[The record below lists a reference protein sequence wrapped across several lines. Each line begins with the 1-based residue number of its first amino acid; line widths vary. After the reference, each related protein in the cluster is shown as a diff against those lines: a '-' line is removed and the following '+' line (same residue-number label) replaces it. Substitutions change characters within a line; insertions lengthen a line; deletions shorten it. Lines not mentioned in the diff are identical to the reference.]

1 MKGKDFPRRR
11 PPWWPSNEAW
21 PPTGSPD
28 RQYWRNMRGHFF
40 RRVGCVFLL
49 LMLFAFGGFT
59 LLFWLVASASGA
71 VNLSES
77 VLAAM
82 RTVGIVIA
90 LLVLAGI
97 LFGGRELRR
106 TALPIGDMLEA
117 AGRIA
122 DGDYSARVDERGPR
136 EVRALARAFNAMAAR
151 LQVEDEQRRNLLADV
166 SHELRTPITVIQ
178 GNLEGLL
185 DGIYP
190 ADQQHIAP
198 ILEETRVLSRVIDDL
213 RTLSL
218 ADSGALK
225 LQLESTDIRD
235 LIDEAA
241 ASFRLQ
247 AGASGVDLRVDVQA
261 GLPRLEV
268 DPTRIREVLVN
279 LLANALRY
287 TPSGGQISVHCSLDE
302 GDGERV
308 YVSVKDTGVGIAVQ
322 DMPHIFERFYKTDE
336 SRGTGLGLAIAR
348 SLVAAHGGEISAES
362 EVGVGTKILFTLPA

>member
-1 MKGKDFPRRR
+1 
-11 PPWWPSNEAW
+11 
-21 PPTGSPD
+21 
-28 RQYWRNMRGHFF
+28 MRGHFF
-40 RRVGCVFLL
+40 RRIGCVFLL
-49 LMLFAFGGFT
+49 LMLFAFGAFT
-59 LLFWLVASASGA
+59 ILFWLVANASGV

-151 LQVEDEQRRNLLADV
+151 LQAEDEQRRNLLADV

-190 ADQQHIAP
+190 ADRQHIAP

-225 LQLESTDIRD
+225 LHLESTDIRD

-261 GLPRLEV
+261 GLPRLDI

-287 TPSGGQISVHCSLDE
+287 TSSGGQIAVHGWLDE
-302 GDGERV
+302 SDGERV
-308 YVSVKDTGVGIAVQ
+308 YISVKDTGVGIAVQ
-322 DMPHIFERFYKTDE
+322 DLPHIFERFYKTDE

-348 SLVAAHGGEISAES
+348 SLVLAHGGEISAES

>member
-1 MKGKDFPRRR
+1 
-11 PPWWPSNEAW
+11 
-21 PPTGSPD
+21 
-28 RQYWRNMRGHFF
+28 MRGHFF
-40 RRVGCVFLL
+40 RRIGCVFLL
-49 LMLFAFGGFT
+49 LMLFAFGAFT
-59 LLFWLVASASGA
+59 ILFWLVASASGV

-82 RTVGIVIA
+82 RTVGIMIA
-90 LLVLAGI
+90 LLVLAGV

-122 DGDYSARVDERGPR
+122 DGDYSTRVDERGPR

-151 LQVEDEQRRNLLADV
+151 LQVEDEQRRDLLADV

-190 ADQQHIAP
+190 ADQQHLAP

-225 LQLESTDIRD
+225 LQLESTDLGV
-235 LIDEAA
+235 LIEEVTT
-241 ASFRLQ
+241 SLRLQ
-247 AGASGVDLRVDVQA
+247 AGASGVDLRIDVQA
-261 GLPRLEV
+261 GLPRLDV

-287 TPSGGQISVHCSLDE
+287 TPSGGEIAVRCWIGE
-302 GDGERV
+302 GDGKDL
-308 YVSVKDTGVGIAVQ
+308 YVSVQDTGVGIAAQ
-322 DMPHIFERFYKTDE
+322 DLPHIFERFYKTDE
-336 SRGTGLGLAIAR
+336 SRGTGLGLAIAK

>member
-1 MKGKDFPRRR
+1 
-11 PPWWPSNEAW
+11 
-21 PPTGSPD
+21 
-28 RQYWRNMRGHFF
+28 MRGHFF
-40 RRVGCVFLL
+40 RRIGCIFLF
-49 LMLFAFGGFT
+49 LMLFAFGAFT
-59 LLFWLVASASGA
+59 ILFWLVASASGV

-122 DGDYSARVDERGPR
+122 DGDYSTRVDERGPR
-136 EVRALARAFNAMAAR
+136 EVRALARAFNTMAAR
-151 LQVEDEQRRNLLADV
+151 LQAEDEQRRNLLADV

-225 LQLESTDIRD
+225 LQLESTNLEE
-235 LIDEAA
+235 LIEEAVT
-241 ASFRLQ
+241 SFRLQ
-247 AGASGVDLRVDVQA
+247 AGASGVELRVDVQA

-287 TPSGGQISVHCSLDE
+287 TPSDGQIVVHFWLDE

-308 YVSVKDTGVGIAVQ
+308 YVSVKDTGVGIAAQ
-322 DMPHIFERFYKTDE
+322 DLLHIFERFYKTDE

-362 EVGVGTKILFTLPA
+362 EVGVGTKILFTLPVEGMKAR

>member
-1 MKGKDFPRRR
+1 
-11 PPWWPSNEAW
+11 
-21 PPTGSPD
+21 
-28 RQYWRNMRGHFF
+28 MRGHFF
-40 RRVGCVFLL
+40 RRIGCVFLL
-49 LMLFAFGGFT
+49 LMLFAFGAFT
-59 LLFWLVASASGA
+59 VLFWLVANASGL
-71 VNLSES
+71 VNLSDS
-77 VLAAM
+77 VLATM

-90 LLVLAGI
+90 LLVLAGV

-122 DGDYSARVDERGPR
+122 DGDYSTRVDERGPR

-198 ILEETRVLSRVIDDL
+198 ILEETRVLSRVIEDL

-218 ADSGALK
+218 ADTGALK
-225 LQLESTDIRD
+225 LQIEPTGLGE
-235 LIDEAA
+235 LIEEAV
-241 ASFRLQ
+241 ASFRPQ
-247 AGASGVDLRVDVQA
+247 AGAAGVELRIEVQE
-261 GLPRLEV
+261 GLPRFEL
-268 DPTRIREVLVN
+268 DPTRIREVLAN

-287 TPSGGQISVHCSLDE
+287 TPSGGQIAVQCWLHD
-302 GDGERV
+302 GDGQRV
-308 YVSVKDTGVGIAVQ
+308 YISVKDTGVGIAVQ
-322 DMPHIFERFYKTDE
+322 DLPHIFERFYKTDE
-336 SRGTGLGLAIAR
+336 SRGTGLGLAIAK

-362 EVGVGTKILFTLPA
+362 EEGVGTKILLTLPAYKGQK